1 MLLKDRIIPQQWM
14 SKVYQ
19 RQWLLLLR
27 VDQGIDKGPQ
37 VLTDEQFDKMCLR
50 LVLTKNIGH

>member
-50 LVLTKNIGH
+50 LV